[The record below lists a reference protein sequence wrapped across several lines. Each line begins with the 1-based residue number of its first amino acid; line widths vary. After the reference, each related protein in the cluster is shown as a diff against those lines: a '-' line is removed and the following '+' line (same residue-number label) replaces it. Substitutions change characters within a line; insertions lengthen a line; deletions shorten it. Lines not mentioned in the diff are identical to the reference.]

1 MPANSVLVAII
12 EHNLVGIIMIKNKA
26 LLSTCSLVVYTLFP
40 QLTHGQDAQ
49 AIGRGF
55 TGVSFTQAS
64 SASIYNPAL
73 LNHGSKKHGFDFI
86 LSNVAVSAYAQ
97 KDSIDAFDDFDN
109 NDYFEDLS
117 DALVRLDNLANASED
132 QFNQD
137 KARLN
142 SVTGII
148 TERLEQLDEKPIAV
162 DASGFASISF
172 SNKNF
177 GISLYTGLNSLKL
190 EVLPDINGCDL
201 EVLNSYTQFI
211 TDEIDIDN
219 RIMPINEV
227 GTISC
232 EGSTKQF
239 DITKDGK
246 FTDPSDDKF
255 ADGSPLLNT
264 KIQGLAVGIFETGL
278 SLSHGFE
285 IDDYHLSIGI
295 TPKIMQIQ
303 TLFISHSVKDIE
315 DDLIDI
321 EESYDND
328 LKKEK
333 SFNMDLGFAF
343 SMLNDH
349 LTLGLAGKN
358 IISKRYHTNLAVEKR
373 KSPSGEIEETGNT
386 FSHSFSLSPQWTTG
400 ISYTV
405 SGLTI
410 AADYDLTKR
419 EPFFAGFDHQFLS
432 IGLEYNVFNVIA
444 LRVGGR
450 LDTFGNISEQ
460 LTTGFTLGNR
470 IFHMD
475 LGAQYSEE
483 MASVGFQMGF
493 GF

>member
-1 MPANSVLVAII
+1 
-12 EHNLVGIIMIKNKA
+12 MIKNTA

-40 QLTHGQDAQ
+40 HLTHGQDAQ

-73 LNHGSKKHGFDFI
+73 LNHGSKKHGFDFM
-86 LSNVAVSAYAQ
+86 LSNVAVSAYSQ
-97 KDSIDAFDDFDN
+97 KDSIDAFDDFDE

-117 DALVRLDNLANASED
+117 NVLDNLDNLENVSPE

-137 KARLN
+137 KDVLE
-142 SVTGII
+142 SVTGIV
-148 TERLEQLDEKPIAV
+148 TERLQQLDEKPISV

-172 SNKNF
+172 SNETF
-177 GISLYTGLNSLKL
+177 GISLYTGLNSLKF
-190 EVLPDINGCDL
+190 EVLPDINHCDL

-211 TDEIDIDN
+211 NNEIDINN

-239 DITKDGK
+239 NITENGK
-246 FTDPSDDKF
+246 FSDPSDDKF

-333 SFNMDLGFAF
+333 TFNMDLGFAF
-343 SMLNDH
+343 SMLNDR

-358 IISKRYHTNLAVEKR
+358 IISKGYHTNLAVEKR
-373 KSPSGEIEETGNT
+373 KLPSGEIEKTGNT
-386 FSHSFSLSPQWTTG
+386 FSHSFSLSPQWTAG
-400 ISYTV
+400 ASYIIA
-405 SGLTI
+405 GLTI
-410 AADYDLTKR
+410 AADLDLTKR
-419 EPFFAGFDHQFLS
+419 EPYFAGVDHQFLS
-432 IGLEYNVFNVIA
+432 MGLEYNVFNVIA
-444 LRVGGR
+444 LRLGGR
-450 LDTFGNISEQ
+450 MDTFGNIANQ
-460 LTTGFTLGNR
+460 LTTGLTLGNR
-470 IFHMD
+470 IFHVD

-483 MASVGFQMGF
+483 MASAGFQLGF